1 MSTIATAA
9 QTADRV
15 DYWIRRHLFYGSHP
29 CQNQNK
35 FAPARDKR
43 IVISA
48 IGQCLKDQIRRPRHA
63 DVPAPRC
70 ARQGTSNVEKALA
83 TH

>member
-48 IGQCLKDQIRRPRHA
+48 IGQCLKDQY
-63 DVPAPRC
+63 D
-70 ARQGTSNVEKALA
+70 ALA
-83 TH
+83 TPMSPRLAALVRELQT